1 MKAHAQIGALLGLGR
16 PWPGPP
22 GRNSARNVRKGEQF
36 GQIMAS
42 TNIGQDLDSGG
53 VLPIGIQAGMPQQ
66 GYFDAVLHNDSL
78 PLFLQIYP

>member
-1 MKAHAQIGALLGLGR
+1 
-16 PWPGPP
+16 
-22 GRNSARNVRKGEQF
+22 
-36 GQIMAS
+36 MAS

-66 GYFDAVLHNDSL
+66 GYFDALLHNDSL